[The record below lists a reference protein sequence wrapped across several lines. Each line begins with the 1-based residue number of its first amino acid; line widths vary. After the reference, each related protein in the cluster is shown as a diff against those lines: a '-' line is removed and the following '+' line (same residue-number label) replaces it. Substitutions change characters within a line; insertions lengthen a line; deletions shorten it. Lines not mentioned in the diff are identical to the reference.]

1 MLNTAPYNKMMKE
14 SLHSA
19 EALNILRNMRDEC
32 SVIAK
37 NFEEGTSK
45 YSVINSKINKLIS
58 AYERIS
64 DSNQPV
70 SCRELIG
77 LLEQM
82 SGHARRMA
90 DKMYRYSGMEKASI
104 LTDYSEGLDAHLYSS
119 MGLETKGIIA
129 NIEPDAI
136 YIRTPLLYSR
146 SRNTRDPFLSHS
158 IQAYAD
164 EVSKAIELSPA
175 YGSLDRNLYAN
186 KTLFY
191 LYVLDDL
198 SPHIDNDNYDT
209 TAITNGIVR
218 HLYGGD
224 SPLTCRMVYDS
235 VRSDMLKSG
244 TYITVLPGRNPLPD
258 NNLIIQYWCSV
269 IKEKR

>member
-1 MLNTAPYNKMMKE
+1 MMKE
-14 SLHSA
+14 TIHGA

-32 SVIAK
+32 SGIAK
-37 NFEEGTSK
+37 TFEEGASK

-58 AYERIS
+58 VYERIS

-70 SCRELIG
+70 CCRELIG

-90 DKMYRYSGMEKASI
+90 DKMYRYSGMEKASELI
-104 LTDYSEGLDAHLYSS
+104 DSSEGLGAHLYSS
-119 MGLETKGIIA
+119 MGLKTNGIIA

-146 SRNTRDPFLSHS
+146 SRNTKDPFLSHS

-191 LYVLDDL
+191 LYVLDEL

-209 TAITNGIVR
+209 TAITNGIAR

-235 VRSDMLKSG
+235 VQSDKLKSG

-258 NNLIIQYWCSV
+258 NDLIIQYWYSE